1 MTQSGATKTST
12 VTCYQCGNTIASRE
26 SLAVAGYGLLP
37 FHAPCLPVYSARQP
51 WYRKPSWPIN
61 RWGSLVRFNGLL
73 IALVLGLHFTIAPLP
88 DDAWPGLGSILL
100 IANGWMLLARTV
112 SWFSLERRL
121 PPH

>member
-1 MTQSGATKTST
+1 MKSGATKISAI
-12 VTCYQCGNTIASRE
+12 TCHECGIAIASRE
-26 SLAVAGYGLLP
+26 SLAVAGHGLRP
-37 FHAPCLPVYSARQP
+37 FHSACLPAHAARQP

-61 RWGSLVRFNGLL
+61 RWGSLLRFNGVL

-88 DDAWPGLGSILL
+88 TDAWPGIGSILL

-112 SWFSLERRL
+112 SWFGLERHL